1 MKLTRAQ
8 AHRLIELYG
17 YTGAREP
24 VVARLTAAEVFVFDA
39 PRRDRLELDADLSG
53 EPVSWVGTGSD
64 RPPHLRLGRAR
75 LPPAATG

>member
-24 VVARLTAAEVFVFDA
+24 VVERLTTAELFVF
-39 PRRDRLELDADLSG
+39 
-53 EPVSWVGTGSD
+53 
-64 RPPHLRLGRAR
+64 
-75 LPPAATG
+75 

>member
-39 PRRDRLELDADLSG
+39 PA
-53 EPVSWVGTGSD
+53 P
-64 RPPHLRLGRAR
+64 RPP
-75 LPPAATG
+75 